1 MIATDSELEF
11 LTPLEVKKIL
21 KVSLSLVY
29 RFADRGQLKCVRI
42 PSPGNNGK
50 RAKSTVRFRKSDLI
64 DFVEKH
70 YQ

>member
-1 MIATDSELEF
+1 MEQAVIDIEL

-29 RFADRGQLKCVRI
+29 RFADRGQLPCVRI

-50 RAKSTVRFRKSDLI
+50 RAKSTVRFKKSDLFA
-64 DFVEKH
+64 FVEKH